1 MNANEILNN
10 GVGNK
15 ERISNSL
22 QPMKVVIKA
31 VNVETK
37 KKDGDDMKVPLIEFM
52 VKHPDSED
60 LIKISK
66 VKQQVGDKLYAQPTW
81 YVTDEDNK
89 IQKDMP
95 LSRLLSHLKILSINE
110 AVGKEIDTIEESE
123 SSHFLVFKAY

>member
-10 GVGNK
+10 GVGTE
-15 ERISNSL
+15 ERVSNSL
-22 QPMKVVIKA
+22 QPKKVTIVA

-37 KKDGDDMKVPLIEFM
+37 KKDGNDMKVPLIEFM

-66 VKQQVGDKLYAQPTW
+66 VKQLVGDKLYAQPTW
-81 YVTDEDNK
+81 YVTDSENK

-95 LSRLLSHLKILSINE
+95 LSRLLGYLDILSINE
-110 AVGKEIDTIEESE
+110 AVGKEIDTIEESD